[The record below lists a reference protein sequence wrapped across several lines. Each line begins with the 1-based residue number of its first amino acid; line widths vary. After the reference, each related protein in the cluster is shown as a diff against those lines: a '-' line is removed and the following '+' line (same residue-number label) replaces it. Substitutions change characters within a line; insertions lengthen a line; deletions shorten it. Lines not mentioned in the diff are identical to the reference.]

1 MLGSAVVIMLALAG
15 ASPGAPINDPVQ
27 LNIGISCRWD
37 ATCMKQQQRAMKKSL
52 AYVGKYR
59 PPLWRIQ
66 QCNRNASRGTAK
78 VDWAGFNNCVRNAGL
93 IYRPPPPPPSPARK
107 HPRKKRGR

>member
-1 MLGSAVVIMLALAG
+1 MLGSALMMFAIAG

-37 ATCMKQQQRAMKKSL
+37 TNCVKQQQRAMRKSL
-52 AYVGKYR
+52 AYVAKYH

-78 VDWAGFNNCVRNAGL
+78 VDWTGFNNCVRNAGL
-93 IYRPPPPPPSPARK
+93 VYRPPPPPPPAK
-107 HPRKKRGR
+107 AKIRKKRRR